1 LKITDTRSFATR
13 CIHGGQS
20 PESVTGAVMP
30 PIFQTSTYAQES
42 PGKHKGYEY
51 SRTHNPTR
59 QALERNLAALEN
71 GQFAHAFASGCAAAT
86 ALLMALKSGDEILA
100 LDDLYGGTRRL
111 FTQVFKNFNLN
122 FSFGDFSTLDNF
134 DRLFKPTSRMVWL
147 ESPSNPLLKLC
158 DIRAIAERCHAAG
171 ATLVVDNTF
180 ASPALQ
186 NPLDLGA
193 DIVLHSTTKYIG
205 GHSDVIGGA
214 LITNNAEWSEKL
226 AFLSNSLGNI
236 PGPWDAFLTL
246 RGLKTLDIRMKA
258 HSENALFIAESLKM
272 HKKISHV
279 YYPGLKEH
287 PQHALAQK
295 QMRGFSGMLSFVVTG
310 GEEEARRICE
320 KTRIFTCA
328 ESLGGVESLIEHPSS
343 MTHASIPKETRA
355 AIGIDDGLVRL
366 SVGIENKMELLEDV
380 LKAIE
385 SR

>member
-1 LKITDTRSFATR
+1 
-13 CIHGGQS
+13 
-20 PESVTGAVMP
+20 MP